1 VKILFVDQYAQLGGA
16 QHCLLDVVAAVT
28 ASGWQAQLCLPE
40 PGPLEQSARK
50 VGAEVFFEPFG
61 SYSPTRKTLSEM
73 PRYVGE
79 SLKLARALESRI
91 RADRPAL
98 LYTNGPRPLPSA
110 AWTARRTRLPIIFH
124 CHNRLMQPS
133 AIRLTRTALQINRTH
148 LIACC
153 RFAAEP
159 LKSIV
164 REDRFH
170 LIYNGVRGP
179 DSGEPQQRTTKRRRV
194 GVVGRIAPEK
204 GQVEF
209 VDAACM
215 VMAQLPD
222 CSFVVCGDAL
232 FLTPTVQ
239 RYADEV
245 GRRAKGLPVE
255 FLGWRDDV
263 YPLIASLDVLVVP
276 SAREPATTR
285 VILEAF
291 ACGVPVIAFDSGGIG
306 EVLADGETGILVKQH
321 DAAALARAIVT
332 LLQAGDSELS
342 RLGANGQQEWRNR
355 YAVERFQRDVIQVID
370 QAVRTA

>member
-1 VKILFVDQYAQLGGA
+1 
-16 QHCLLDVVAAVT
+16 
-28 ASGWQAQLCLPE
+28 
-40 PGPLEQSARK
+40 
-50 VGAEVFFEPFG
+50 
-61 SYSPTRKTLSEM
+61 
-73 PRYVGE
+73 
-79 SLKLARALESRI
+79 
-91 RADRPAL
+91 
-98 LYTNGPRPLPSA
+98 
-110 AWTARRTRLPIIFH
+110 
-124 CHNRLMQPS
+124 
-133 AIRLTRTALQINRTH
+133 
-148 LIACC
+148 
-153 RFAAEP
+153 
-159 LKSIV
+159 
-164 REDRFH
+164 
-170 LIYNGVRGP
+170 
-179 DSGEPQQRTTKRRRV
+179 
-194 GVVGRIAPEK
+194 
-204 GQVEF
+204 
-209 VDAACM
+209 
-215 VMAQLPD
+215 MAQLPD

-355 YAVERFQRDVIQVID
+355 YAVERFQRDVIQVIG